1 MANVGGWRERVLT
14 ASALA
19 VRRRCEGVP
28 GAEVLERDGLIL
40 SLTNVPEP
48 SLNSAFVEREPVD
61 PAGALAWAEE
71 EMGRRGHDLGI
82 DLPSGRWPELD
93 RAIREAGLELLLSRP
108 VMVADLG
115 SLPEVPATP
124 EVRIRPVDGRDEALV
139 LARVDAAAF
148 GTRPEISESAFAP
161 GLVGVE
167 GALGYLAWEGDR
179 ALGCSVAQEGAG
191 ATGVFGVGV
200 LPEARRRGIGAALT
214 VAAARAFPADLSWL
228 VPSEMARPMYER
240 LGFRDLEPWQVWIRR
255 GP

>member
-1 MANVGGWRERVLT
+1 MTSLSERVLA
-14 ASALA
+14 ASVAA
-19 VRRRCEGVP
+19 VRRRCRGVV

-48 SLNSAFVEREPVD
+48 SLNSAFVEREPSD
-61 PAGALAWAEE
+61 PSGTLAWAED
-71 EMGRRGHDLGI
+71 EMARRGHAFGI
-82 DLPSGRWPELD
+82 DYPPGRWPALD
-93 RAIREAGLELLLSRP
+93 RAVRGAGLEILLSRP
-108 VMVADLG
+108 VMVVELG
-115 SLPEVPATP
+115 SLSGVPAP
-124 EVRIRPVDGRDEALV
+124 PGVRIRPVEGRDEALT

-148 GTRPEISESAFAP
+148 GTRPEISEAAFAP

-167 GALGYLAWEGDR
+167 GARGFLAWDGDR
-179 ALGCSVAQEGAG
+179 AVGSAVAQEGAG

-214 VAAARAFPADLSWL
+214 VAVARAFPADLSWL

>member
-1 MANVGGWRERVLT
+1 MTNVGGWRERVLT

-40 SLTNVPEP
+40 SLTNVPDP
-48 SLNSAFVEREPVD
+48 SLNAAFVEREPVD

-82 DLPSGRWPELD
+82 DLPSGRWPALD

-108 VMVADLG
+108 VMVAELG
-115 SLPEVPATP
+115 SLHGAAPP
-124 EVRIRPVDGRDEALV
+124 EVRIRPVGGRDEALV
-139 LARVDAAAF
+139 LARVDAVAF
-148 GTRPEISESAFAP
+148 GTRPAVSEAAFAP

-167 GALGYLAWEGDR
+167 GARGFLAWNGDR
-179 ALGCSVAQEGAG
+179 AVGSAVAQEGAG

-200 LPEARRRGIGAALT
+200 LPEARRRGVGAALT
-214 VAAARAFPADLSWL
+214 VTAARAFPADLAWL

-240 LGFRDLEPWQVWIRR
+240 LGFRDLETWQVWIRR
-255 GP
+255 RP